1 MGLKIITAPEK
12 VNFEP
17 DTIYCFLAGGIS
29 DCEDWQKE
37 TIDYLKA
44 LRYEP
49 DEPDLVIL
57 NPRRPEAVINVREQI
72 EWEFY
77 NINAC
82 DIFSM
87 YFPGG
92 EHKREICMYELGRN
106 LALGSNFPSRF
117 IISVQDGYKRL
128 FDVKVQS
135 ELVLGLDIVKEHMN
149 PTLHALDIYNRYKW
163 TVNYNKV
170 GYRRS
175 NGGGARRGGYYRTV

>member
-1 MGLKIITAPEK
+1 MGFKVITAPEK
-12 VNFEP
+12 VNFEL
-17 DTIYCFLAGGIS
+17 DTVYCFLAGGIS
-29 DCEDWQKE
+29 DCKDWQKE
-37 TIDYLKA
+37 TIDFLKDF
-44 LRYEP
+44 RYEP

-57 NPRRPEAVINVREQI
+57 NPRRSEPVNCVREQI

-77 NINAC
+77 NISAC

-106 LALGSNFPSRF
+106 LALGSRFPSRF

-128 FDVKVQS
+128 YDVKIQS

-149 PTLHALDIYNRYKW
+149 PTLHAIDIYNRYKW
-163 TVNYNKV
+163 TVNYGNAGNCRRSDRG
-170 GYRRS
+170 GYRRD
-175 NGGGARRGGYYRTV
+175 GYR